1 MEISIEHLNKNYGK
15 QNVLKDISL
24 HIPIGM
30 YGMLGENGAGKTTL
44 MRILATLSEPTT
56 GMVEINGIDI
66 KRKKRNQKNNRLSST
81 GIFDISKYDGLFC
94 FRLSWDFD

>member
-30 YGMLGENGAGKTTL
+30 YGMLGENGAG
-44 MRILATLSEPTT
+44 R
-56 GMVEINGIDI
+56 
-66 KRKKRNQKNNRLSST
+66 QRLCVYWLHCQS
-81 GIFDISKYDGLFC
+81 
-94 FRLSWDFD
+94 RQREW

>member
-56 GMVEINGIDI
+56 GMVEIN
-66 KRKKRNQKNNRLSST
+66 RLSST

>member
-30 YGMLGENGAGKTTL
+30 YGMLGENGVGKTTL

-66 KRKKRNQKNNRLSST
+66 KGKRNQKNNRLSST
-81 GIFDISKYDGLFC
+81 GIFDISKHDGLFC
-94 FRLSWDFD
+94 FRLSWDFG

>member
-30 YGMLGENGAGKTTL
+30 YGMLGENGAVRQRL
-44 MRILATLSEPTT
+44 CVYWLHCQSD
-56 GMVEINGIDI
+56 NGNG
-66 KRKKRNQKNNRLSST
+66 RNQ
-81 GIFDISKYDGLFC
+81 
-94 FRLSWDFD
+94 WD

>member
-30 YGMLGENGAGKTTL
+30 YGMLGENVPRYEQK
-44 MRILATLSEPTT
+44 TLSIT
-56 GMVEINGIDI
+56 
-66 KRKKRNQKNNRLSST
+66 
-81 GIFDISKYDGLFC
+81 
-94 FRLSWDFD
+94 

>member
-30 YGMLGENGAGKTTL
+30 YGMLGENGAKKEGDRMKNTDQGDATGNADDS
-44 MRILATLSEPTT
+44 MR
-56 GMVEINGIDI
+56 
-66 KRKKRNQKNNRLSST
+66 
-81 GIFDISKYDGLFC
+81 
-94 FRLSWDFD
+94 

>member
-30 YGMLGENGAGKTTL
+30 YGMLGET
-44 MRILATLSEPTT
+44 EP
-56 GMVEINGIDI
+56 V
-66 KRKKRNQKNNRLSST
+66 RQRLCVYWLHCQS
-81 GIFDISKYDGLFC
+81 
-94 FRLSWDFD
+94 RQREW

>member
-30 YGMLGENGAGKTTL
+30 YGMLGENGAG
-44 MRILATLSEPTT
+44 IL
-56 GMVEINGIDI
+56 
-66 KRKKRNQKNNRLSST
+66 RKKRWNR
-81 GIFDISKYDGLFC
+81 GAGYG
-94 FRLSWDFD
+94 

>member
-30 YGMLGENGAGKTTL
+30 YGMLGENVP
-44 MRILATLSEPTT
+44 RYILK
-56 GMVEINGIDI
+56 V
-66 KRKKRNQKNNRLSST
+66 
-81 GIFDISKYDGLFC
+81 
-94 FRLSWDFD
+94 